1 MELVNQLAGIAIDL
15 AVVWLTWENL
25 QKGKALR
32 ELQREVEDLR
42 SVVEQEAERGD
53 SEASR
58 LY

>member
-1 MELVNQLAGIAIDL
+1 MKLVNQLAGIAIDL
-15 AVVWLTWENL
+15 AVVWLAWENL
-25 QKGKALR
+25 RKGKALR

>member
-15 AVVWLTWENL
+15 AVVWLALENL

>member
-15 AVVWLTWENL
+15 AVVWLSWENL

-53 SEASR
+53 SEPSR

>member
-15 AVVWLTWENL
+15 AVVLLAWENL
-25 QKGKALR
+25 QKVSDLEGKLA
-32 ELQREVEDLR
+32 
-42 SVVEQEAERGD
+42 D

>member
-15 AVVWLTWENL
+15 AVVWLAWENL

-32 ELQREVEDLR
+32 ELKREVEDLR
-42 SVVEQEAERGD
+42 CVVEQEAKRGD